1 MKKECCLVFD
11 VGKTNQKYFVF
22 DAENKI
28 LVREKVSLS
37 KIEDEDGHSAENIYE
52 IVSWMRESLETL
64 LASDIFVIHKVNFSA
79 FGATLI
85 HLDE

>member
-64 LASDIFVIHKVNFSA
+64 LASDIFVIHGV
-79 FGATLI
+79 
-85 HLDE
+85 HLKN